1 MRDGNRQWRIS
12 AGAAQKLGL
21 AAHHVYDAIVHVALD
36 RPVVNQ
42 PSRGDAMQATRCL
55 LRIDANGFFT
65 EVTAGCYNW
74 APQAI
79 HEQMV
84 QWSRRKHDAQVR
96 GVWGHGASNRR
107 INAFAAKHDR
117 PFRAS
122 QELHFG
128 GEELDTFTSLL
139 NTIHH
144 DCQWFFPAVLAI
156 AQGLY

>member
-74 APQAI
+74 APQAL

-84 QWSRRKHDAQVR
+84 QWSRRKHD
-96 GVWGHGASNRR
+96 S
-107 INAFAAKHDR
+107 
-117 PFRAS
+117 
-122 QELHFG
+122 
-128 GEELDTFTSLL
+128 
-139 NTIHH
+139 
-144 DCQWFFPAVLAI
+144 QWFFPAVLAI
-156 AQGLY
+156 AQGLYGLLIRCVHNQVKSA